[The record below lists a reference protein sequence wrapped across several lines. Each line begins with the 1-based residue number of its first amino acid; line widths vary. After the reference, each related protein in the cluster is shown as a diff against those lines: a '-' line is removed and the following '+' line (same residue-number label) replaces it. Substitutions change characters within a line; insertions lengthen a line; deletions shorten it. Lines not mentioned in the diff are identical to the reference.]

1 MQRTEFYRGYTLLS
15 SAVPLHSCDGPAVW
29 LLTEVRGGTL
39 LLLAFIRSSATAHGW
54 SMGRGWR
61 GGNALGEWEL
71 VCGCFHGMKWLCRW
85 EWRRNFISR
94 EIQKRSQKKT
104 KKQQQ
109 INKQS
114 GGGSVGGDVRE
125 RKKRTEMRRQSL
137 VCDSEQ
143 CRKMSGGEDG
153 GRLICSRTKRWV
165 TLNMMDQP
173 SFEEEI
179 NNAGHDLKST
189 DSSYDKRLSSSL
201 TKKIDKFK
209 VIIKYKTEKT
219 QKKEC

>member
-61 GGNALGEWEL
+61 GGNWFVVVFMEWNDCVDESEGGISL
-71 VCGCFHGMKWLCRW
+71 AGKF
-85 EWRRNFISR
+85 RR
-94 EIQKRSQKKT
+94 EAK

-201 TKKIDKFK
+201 TMKIDKFK
-209 VIIKYKTEKT
+209 VIIKYKTEET

>member
-1 MQRTEFYRGYTLLS
+1 MEWNDCVDES
-15 SAVPLHSCDGPAVW
+15 
-29 LLTEVRGGTL
+29 EGGIS
-39 LLLAFIRSSATAHGW
+39 LAGKF
-54 SMGRGWR
+54 
-61 GGNALGEWEL
+61 
-71 VCGCFHGMKWLCRW
+71 
-85 EWRRNFISR
+85 RR
-94 EIQKRSQKKT
+94 EAK

-125 RKKRTEMRRQSL
+125 RKKRAEMRRQSL

-219 QKKEC
+219 QKKSVSKESWSQTTPMFKKTVPSYTQRSHSAPPPMIVFPN